1 MPDISVWRVG
11 GRAGV
16 RCARRRV
23 RNRGVLTGAEG
34 SEGVELSNRA
44 MIGSERGISED
55 DAVSRWIDGSAL
67 GGGTETASR
76 MDVPAE
82 GLNIVDEGDEG
93 EEEEEEEEEEEQE
106 EEEEEEEE
114 PPLRPPPID
123 MVPPGVAPD
132 LQSSTELEEVRGA
145 ETT

>member
-67 GGGTETASR
+67 GSGTETASR

-93 EEEEEEEEEEEQE
+93 E